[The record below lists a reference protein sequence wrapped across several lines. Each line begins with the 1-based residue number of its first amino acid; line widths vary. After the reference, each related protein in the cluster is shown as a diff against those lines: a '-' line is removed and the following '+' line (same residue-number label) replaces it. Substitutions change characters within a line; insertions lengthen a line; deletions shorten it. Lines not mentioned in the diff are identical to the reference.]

1 MKSNV
6 NQKLSPRQIQVLPH
20 ILSSPSYEE
29 AARRSGVSAKQIH
42 EWLKDRDFKLELE
55 KQRNQ
60 MTNNAINILKMNTT
74 KAAETLGELL
84 SSSNEAVKRGAANDI
99 LHHVRNFQE
108 LQELEDRIAVLE
120 EQTKKIS

>member
-1 MKSNV
+1 MKSNE
-6 NQKLSPRQIQVLPH
+6 NQKLSARQIQALPH

-29 AARRSGVSAKQIH
+29 AARRAGVSAKQIH
-42 EWLKDRDFKLELE
+42 EWLKDREFKFELE

-60 MTNNAINILKMNTT
+60 VADAAINILKMNTT

-99 LHHVRNFQE
+99 LHHVLRFRE
-108 LQELEDRIAVLE
+108 LQELKDRVAILE
-120 EQTKKIS
+120 EHTKRML